1 MTRIDDNLSFPPI
14 DKLICQNL
22 PFQFFPFSH
31 FFHLSKPCTS
41 PLFPIS
47 LHCSQPRGG
56 LNCKPYLC
64 IFSLVAKLNSKNI
77 SFIFQLPSFV
87 SLFCGSFCRICRI
100 FWIISV
106 NCSPICPTLFHLIVS
121 SITHFNRFFC
131 IWDFCFFVICS
142 CFSADLAAQ
151 HLSTLGDWVG
161 RSVFCHFNFL
171 EERAIDTSIPVL
183 PPWPP

>member
-77 SFIFQLPSFV
+77 SCILQAFKLCELILPYLPHILNHLCK
-87 SLFCGSFCRICRI
+87 LFS
-100 FWIISV
+100 
-106 NCSPICPTLFHLIVS
+106 
-121 SITHFNRFFC
+121 
-131 IWDFCFFVICS
+131 
-142 CFSADLAAQ
+142 
-151 HLSTLGDWVG
+151 HLSNIVPPH
-161 RSVFCHFNFL
+161 SVLNYTF
-171 EERAIDTSIPVL
+171 
-183 PPWPP
+183 